1 MIMHK
6 AEFKAKRNTYSYRQ
20 IIHAR
25 PDVVF
30 PLLCPVREAEW
41 LDGWDYKM
49 IYSESGV
56 VEEGAVF
63 TTPHTGE
70 PDTIWIVT
78 RYDPDH
84 HMVEFARFTPDSR
97 TCTLKIAVKVLE
109 GKKSQVDIDYTYT
122 GITPAGNQFIDEFT
136 GELFIAGVTFW
147 ENAMNH
153 YLATGEKLTKLS

>member
-56 VEEGAVF
+56 VEEGA
-63 TTPHTGE
+63 E
-70 PDTIWIVT
+70 P
-78 RYDPDH
+78 
-84 HMVEFARFTPDSR
+84 
-97 TCTLKIAVKVLE
+97 VL
-109 GKKSQVDIDYTYT
+109 SVPLVD
-122 GITPAGNQFIDEFT
+122 F
-136 GELFIAGVTFW
+136 
-147 ENAMNH
+147 
-153 YLATGEKLTKLS
+153 EKLEDPSIIDAF